1 MKFQFCH
8 PPPTFIT
15 FLAET
20 GKGGVIYYPPMSKFG
35 LIIAVW
41 LGAILPG
48 LAAVAVAEA
57 STLLTVS
64 STGPDCYAD
73 GSPVVDGEYYALVSI
88 DSGANFAG
96 FAADGTVVDPATS
109 RLLFA
114 LPLAEGGCCPKT
126 RVAVDP
132 ALIASGAR
140 LALMVWD
147 TRRAVRGAPVVRVD
161 GWGEVA
167 DSSARVGFASVRSAS
182 RAMAAVRSAVPADVP
197 VPRITGIR
205 RDGNEFVVTVEGTS
219 SVLDYNVRAGA
230 QIGQLNRADAAREP
244 VTGDAARAIE
254 LRIPAADGETA
265 QFFKVVRHG
274 GTE

>member
-1 MKFQFCH
+1 M
-8 PPPTFIT
+8 
-15 FLAET
+15 
-20 GKGGVIYYPPMSKFG
+20 GGG
-35 LIIAVW
+35 
-41 LGAILPG
+41 ILPA

-182 RAMAAVRSAVPADVP
+182 RATAAVRSAVP